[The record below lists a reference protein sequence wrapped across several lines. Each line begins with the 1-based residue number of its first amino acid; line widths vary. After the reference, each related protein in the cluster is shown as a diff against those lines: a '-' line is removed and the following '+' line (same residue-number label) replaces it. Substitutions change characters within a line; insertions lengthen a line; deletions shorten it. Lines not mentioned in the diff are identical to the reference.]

1 MVREKS
7 FLFVLPLLSLV
18 ASMDSAMVSSVGIVT
33 SNASDRL
40 ALLSFKSLIRA
51 DPLQALEA

>member
-1 MVREKS
+1 MVGVKS

-18 ASMDSAMVSSVGIVT
+18 ASMDSAMVSSVGIIT

-40 ALLSFKSLIRA
+40 ALLSFKSFIRA